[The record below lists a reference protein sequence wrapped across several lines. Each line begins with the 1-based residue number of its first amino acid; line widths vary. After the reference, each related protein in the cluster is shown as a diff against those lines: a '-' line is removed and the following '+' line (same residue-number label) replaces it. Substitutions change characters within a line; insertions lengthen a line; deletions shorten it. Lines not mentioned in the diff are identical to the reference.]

1 METSTQQIDFT
12 ILISPLPKARPRFY
26 ARGKFRGTY
35 TPKKTREY
43 EQELALKCLPYKPP
57 VPLTSALKVTLSFA
71 MPIPKSFSKK
81 KRQAITDGTLH
92 HTKTPDADNMAKA
105 VCDSLNGIFFE
116 DDKQIISLSAQ
127 KFYNDTPFIRIQ
139 ILEV

>member
-1 METSTQQIDFT
+1 MDFT
-12 ILISPLPKARPRFY
+12 IYIEPKPKLRPRFF
-26 ARGKFRGTY
+26 ARGNFRGTY
-35 TPKKTREY
+35 TPKKTKDY

-57 VPLTSALKVTLSFA
+57 VPLSSALKVTLTFG

-81 KRQAITDGTLH
+81 KRQAIVDGILH
-92 HTKTPDADNMAKA
+92 HTKKPDLDNLIKA

-116 DDKQIISLSAQ
+116 DDKQIVSLSAD